1 MDGESPAKVGSVEKE
16 EMVSPCTLFGISYL
30 VEKEE
35 MLLRSHL
42 ALYVNCHRVGELEG
56 VEESVSDD
64 GRPRVGPG
72 DLHELADH
80 FGPEDA
86 AVLVAQLD
94 RLRILCIRRAGLDS
108 HVKLACAKRSSSSVI
123 LVNIIS
129 KRVSEV
135 KRQC

>member
-1 MDGESPAKVGSVEKE
+1 MVNGVLPNAMDGESPAKVGSVEKE

-64 GRPRVGPG
+64 RRSRVRPGN
-72 DLHELADH
+72 LHELADH
-80 FGPEDA
+80 LRPENTS
-86 AVLVAQLD
+86 VLIAQLD
-94 RLRILCIRRAGLDS
+94 RLRILRVRRAGLHP
-108 HVKLACAKRSSSSVI
+108 HVKLACTKG
-123 LVNIIS
+123 
-129 KRVSEV
+129 
-135 KRQC
+135 

>member
-1 MDGESPAKVGSVEKE
+1 MSIGLFVNGVLPNAMDGESPAKVGSVEKE

-64 GRPRVGPG
+64 RRSRVRPGN
-72 DLHELADH
+72 LHELADH
-80 FGPEDA
+80 LRSENA
-86 AVLVAQLD
+86 SVLIAQLD
-94 RLRILCIRRAGLDS
+94 RLRILRVRRAGLHP
-108 HVKLACAKRSSSSVI
+108 HVKLACTKG
-123 LVNIIS
+123 
-129 KRVSEV
+129 
-135 KRQC
+135 

>member
-35 MLLRSHL
+35 MLSRSHL

-64 GRPRVGPG
+64 RRSRVRPGN
-72 DLHELADH
+72 LHELADH
-80 FGPEDA
+80 LRSENA
-86 AVLVAQLD
+86 SVLIAQLD
-94 RLRILCIRRAGLDS
+94 RLRILCVRRAGLHP
-108 HVKLACAKRSSSSVI
+108 HVKLACTKG
-123 LVNIIS
+123 
-129 KRVSEV
+129 
-135 KRQC
+135 

>member
-64 GRPRVGPG
+64 RRSRVRPGN
-72 DLHELADH
+72 LHELADH
-80 FGPEDA
+80 LRTENA
-86 AVLVAQLD
+86 SVLIAQLD
-94 RLRILCIRRAGLDS
+94 RLRILRVRRAGLHP
-108 HVKLACAKRSSSSVI
+108 HVKLACTKG
-123 LVNIIS
+123 
-129 KRVSEV
+129 
-135 KRQC
+135 